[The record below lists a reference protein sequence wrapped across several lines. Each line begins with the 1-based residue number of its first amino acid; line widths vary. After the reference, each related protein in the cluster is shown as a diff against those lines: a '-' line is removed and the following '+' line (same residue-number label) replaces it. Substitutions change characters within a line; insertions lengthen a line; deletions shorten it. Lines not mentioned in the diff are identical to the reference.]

1 MPRQEIYMGNTT
13 FSGAVRSQNNFQ
25 VVSKNTTSG
34 LISDR
39 TKAGGLRDTRRYYLE
54 EYFYQLPKLNSYLT
68 ASETKDF
75 GSIADGNEE
84 AEEVTVT
91 GAALGDFAVA
101 SIGVDATDLVVTAEV
116 TAANTVT
123 VVVLNNTGGAID
135 LASATLTVRVQKAG
149 TVGFDGNRNFEV
161 LGTNMTSAL
170 ATRNSD
176 RAGII
181 LTTAGAD
188 EDQAILAPHLDSGLT
203 AWTGTLWGT
212 ENQVSWE
219 CSLNT
224 NAIDNQKLWAG
235 LKLTNDQLIAT
246 DANQAFF
253 KFQTDATNSEAFDDY
268 TLLHFV
274 HSIGGTD
281 YISALPITVAANTN
295 YHLKIEFDSARKMS
309 IFVNG
314 QQYNITSTSGSTGG
328 TAVTTGTTKS
338 AAMTDDI
345 DLIPYIGIEA
355 GAAAAEAV
363 DVHYQCIS
371 RLIFE

>member
-1 MPRQEIYMGNTT
+1 MANTT
-13 FSGAVRSQNNFQ
+13 FSGAVRSENNFQ
-25 VVSKNTTSG
+25 VVSKNTTTG
-34 LISDR
+34 LIQDR
-39 TKAGGLRDTRRYYLE
+39 TIQDGLKDTRRYYLE
-54 EYFYQLPKLNSYLT
+54 EWFKQLPKLN
-68 ASETKDF
+68 AVNIIDPD
-75 GSIADGNEE
+75 AD
-84 AEEVTVT
+84 
-91 GAALGDFAVA
+91 D
-101 SIGVDATDLVVTAEV
+101 
-116 TAANTVT
+116 
-123 VVVLNNTGGAID
+123 
-135 LASATLTVRVQKAG
+135 ASALALHVSANK
-149 TVGFDGNRNFEV
+149 DFEV

-170 ATRNSD
+170 STRNSTA
-176 RAGII
+176 AGIV

-188 EDQAILAPHLDSGLT
+188 QDQAILAPHLDSNQT

-309 IFVNG
+309 IFLNG

>member
-1 MPRQEIYMGNTT
+1 MGTTT
-13 FSGAVRSQNNFQ
+13 FSGPLRSQDS
-25 VVSKNTTSG
+25 VRLVSKNSTTG
-34 LISDR
+34 LIQDR
-39 TKAGGLRDTRRYYLE
+39 TIHGGIKDSRRYYLE
-54 EYFYQLPKLNSYLT
+54 EWFKQIPALNAVNIIDPDADD
-68 ASETKDF
+68 AS
-75 GSIADGNEE
+75 AL
-84 AEEVTVT
+84 
-91 GAALGDFAVA
+91 AAHV
-101 SIGVDATDLVVTAEV
+101 
-116 TAANTVT
+116 AANK
-123 VVVLNNTGGAID
+123 D
-135 LASATLTVRVQKAG
+135 
-149 TVGFDGNRNFEV
+149 FEV
-161 LGTNMTSAL
+161 LGTNMTTAL
-170 ATRNSD
+170 ATRNATA
-176 RAGII
+176 AGIV

-188 EDQAILAPHLDSGLT
+188 QDQAILAPHLDSGQT
-203 AWTGTLWGT
+203 AWTGTKWGT

-235 LKLTNDQLIAT
+235 LKLTNDQLVAT
-246 DANQAFF
+246 DDDQAFF

-295 YHLKIEFDSARKMS
+295 YHLKIDFDSDRKMS

-314 QQYNITSTSGSTGG
+314 VQYNITSTSGSTGG
-328 TAVTTGTTKS
+328 TAVASGTTKS
-338 AAMTDDI
+338 AAMTDDV
-345 DLIPYIGIEA
+345 DLIPYIAIEA